1 MSFIESLKNIFKR
14 NEFAPSLKDSNL
26 ISLESMEKHYE
37 EEEYMEAAQELK
49 ILLERYGKRKRKN
62 HRYKGREFIYF
73 VLSNKHKNLKNAGYM
88 HWKNLNK
95 FMQLNKDKVYPYHK
109 NNLRNAMDFFEKEV
123 KSLREIKYI
132 PEQ

>member
-1 MSFIESLKNIFKR
+1 MAFIDSIKNIFNSKKSSD
-14 NEFAPSLKDSNL
+14 ELKDSNL
-26 ISLESMEKHYE
+26 ISLDSMERHYE
-37 EEEYMEAAQELK
+37 EGNYMEAAQELK

-88 HWKNLNK
+88 HWENLNK
-95 FMQLNKDKVYPYHK
+95 FMELNKTKVYPYHQK
-109 NNLRNAMDFFEKEV
+109 NLRNAMDFFKKEV

-132 PEQ
+132 SE

>member
-1 MSFIESLKNIFKR
+1 MAFLDVFKNLFSKKEKA
-14 NEFAPSLKDSNL
+14 NPKQDSNL

-37 EEEYMEAAQELK
+37 EGKYMEAAQELK

-73 VLSNKHKNLKNAGYM
+73 VLSHKHKNLKNAGYM
-88 HWKNLNK
+88 HWKNLNR
-95 FMQLNKDKVYPYHK
+95 FMELNKDKVYPYHQK
-109 NNLRNAMDFFEKEV
+109 NLRDAMDFFKREV

-132 PEQ
+132 DQK